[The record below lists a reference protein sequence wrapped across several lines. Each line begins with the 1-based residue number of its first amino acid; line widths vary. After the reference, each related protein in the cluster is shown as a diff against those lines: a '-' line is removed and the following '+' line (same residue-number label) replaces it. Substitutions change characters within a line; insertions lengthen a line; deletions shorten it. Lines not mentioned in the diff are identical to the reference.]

1 MLVAA
6 VLFAVNGSV
15 SKVVLTTGLP
25 ALNLVEIRC
34 LMAAL
39 VFAAFVAL
47 RNPGSLRIGWRELGA
62 IVVYGVVGV
71 ALVQWLYLV
80 AMTRMP
86 VSISLLIEFT
96 APVLIALW
104 VRFVRK
110 QPVKARV
117 WLALALVL
125 GGLALVAQVWSG
137 LTLDGLGVLAASAAA
152 VSLAAYYLL
161 GERAVGRRDPWSLAA
176 WSFAAAALFW
186 AIVKPWWQFP
196 FTHLGDQVDVGRTGL
211 TAPVGALV
219 VWIVLLGTVAPFGLA
234 LRGLSLIGAARTGL
248 IGTAE
253 PPLAGVVA
261 WAFLGETLSA
271 VQIVGGLVV
280 LSGIVLAETARS
292 AHPTGATTGSPD
304 PETAATVG

>member
-1 MLVAA
+1 MLAAA
-6 VLFAVNGSV
+6 VLFSVNGSV

-25 ALNLVEIRC
+25 SLNLVEIRC

-47 RNPGSLRIGWRELGA
+47 RNPASLRIGWRELGSIA
-62 IVVYGVVGV
+62 VYGVVGV

-110 QPVKARV
+110 EPVKSRV
-117 WLALALVL
+117 WLALALII

-152 VSLAAYYLL
+152 VSLAIYYLL
-161 GERAVGRRDPWSLAA
+161 GERAVGRRDPWSVAT

-196 FTHLGDQVDVGRTGL
+196 FAHLGDQVDVGRTGL
-211 TAPVGALV
+211 TAPVGVLV
-219 VWIVLLGTVAPFGLA
+219 IWVVLLGTVAPFGLA
-234 LRGLSLIGAARTGL
+234 LRGLALIGAARTGL

-261 WAFLGETLSA
+261 WAFLGETLTV
-271 VQIVGGLVV
+271 VQILGGLVV
-280 LSGIVLAETARS
+280 LSGIVLAETARATPAPDSDEGS
-292 AHPTGATTGSPD
+292 ASS
-304 PETAATVG
+304 ETAATVG